1 LGNSSVTFEQV
12 HQRRSAR
19 DYALLSISFAVTVV
33 LCVLV
38 VVYWQEFVRFA
49 RYGYIGVFIISFLAD
64 VTLFVPVPSLFIVFT
79 MGGVLNPVLVG
90 LIAGAGETI
99 GSMVVYV
106 TGLSSARAFHALDH
120 RVMDKFRTWIKTRGA
135 LSVFFMSAIL
145 NPLFFPFT
153 AIAGMMHF
161 GWWRFFLLCL
171 AGKTLKDVILAVAG
185 YFGVQTLINL
195 FGGYLPL

>member
-1 LGNSSVTFEQV
+1 MGNSSVTFEQV

>member
-1 LGNSSVTFEQV
+1 MGNSSVTFEQV

-161 GWWRFFLLCL
+161 GWWRFLLLCL
-171 AGKTLKDVILAVAG
+171 AGKTLKNVILAVAG

>member
-1 LGNSSVTFEQV
+1 LGNSSVAFEQV

-19 DYALLSISFAVTVV
+19 DYTLLSISFAVTVV
-33 LCVLV
+33 LCILV
-38 VVYWQEFVRFA
+38 VLYWQEFIRFA

-64 VTLFVPVPSLFIVFT
+64 VTVFVPVPSLFIVFT
-79 MGGVLNPVLVG
+79 LGGVLNPILVG
-90 LIAGAGETI
+90 LIAGVGETI

-106 TGLSSARAFHALDH
+106 TGLSSAKAFHALDH
-120 RVMDKFRTWIKTRGA
+120 LVMDRFRTWIKTRGA
-135 LSVFFMSAIL
+135 LSVFVMASIL
-145 NPLFFPFT
+145 NPLFYPFT

-171 AGKTLKDVILAVAG
+171 AGKSLKNVLLAVAG

-195 FGGYLPL
+195 LGGSLPI

>member
-1 LGNSSVTFEQV
+1 MGNSSVTFEQV

-19 DYALLSISFAVTVV
+19 DYALLSVSFAITVV

-38 VVYWQEFVRFA
+38 LVYWQELVRFA

-64 VTLFVPVPSLFIVFT
+64 ITLFVPVPSMFIVFT
-79 MGGVLNPVLVG
+79 LGGILNPVLVG

-106 TGLSSARAFHALDH
+106 TGLSSAKAFHALDH
-120 RVMDKFRTWIKTRGA
+120 RVMDKFRTWIRTRGA
-135 LSVFFMSAIL
+135 LSVFVMAAIL
-145 NPLFFPFT
+145 NPLFYPFT

-171 AGKTLKDVILAVAG
+171 AGKSLKNVILAVVG
-185 YFGVQTLINL
+185 YYGVNTMLEIL
-195 FGGYLPL
+195 GGQLPL

>member
-1 LGNSSVTFEQV
+1 MGNSSVTFEQV

-19 DYALLSISFAVTVV
+19 DYALVSISFAVTVV